1 MPGIHGL
8 LFDTVS
14 VVLIPIDIR
23 RRCVEHLF
31 AHVNGDHPHAVL
43 VDMSKLAEKE
53 VHYTWPVN
61 VDLRVHE
68 DVAWEAP
75 RVLVIPELRGGDLVV
90 RRVPLPPHCVVAA
103 QLQGVAGDGE
113 ASPRFE
119 CSKGNAIVAGDIDE
133 LESTAVVDDRH
144 ATVQKAECAAN
155 RGNRELLQ
163 REPEEGDSRGGR
175 QVTEE
180 DAPVV
185 VDPAQAA
192 VAGDD
197 GVGAPAVELPG
208 IIVNALE
215 VQDIIGL
222 DIHDDL
228 VGVVVTAQDIHTR
241 GVPCAAKLIAVG

>member
-1 MPGIHGL
+1 
-8 LFDTVS
+8 
-14 VVLIPIDIR
+14 
-23 RRCVEHLF
+23 
-31 AHVNGDHPHAVL
+31 
-43 VDMSKLAEKE
+43 MSKLAEKE

-197 GVGAPAVELPG
+197 GVGAPAVELPASLSMHLKSTTSSG
-208 IIVNALE
+208 WISTTTWS
-215 VQDIIGL
+215 GL
-222 DIHDDL
+222 SSRHRIS
-228 VGVVVTAQDIHTR
+228 TR
-241 GVPCAAKLIAVG
+241 VESHVPPS

>member
-1 MPGIHGL
+1 
-8 LFDTVS
+8 
-14 VVLIPIDIR
+14 
-23 RRCVEHLF
+23 
-31 AHVNGDHPHAVL
+31 
-43 VDMSKLAEKE
+43 MSKLAEKE

-155 RGNRELLQ
+155 HGNRELLQ
-163 REPEEGDSRGGR
+163 IEPGEGDGRGGR

-185 VDPAQAA
+185 VHPAQAE

-197 GVGAPAVELPG
+197 GVGAPAVELPASLSMHLKSTTSSG
-208 IIVNALE
+208 WISTTTWS
-215 VQDIIGL
+215 GL
-222 DIHDDL
+222 SSRHRISTCVESH
-228 VGVVVTAQDIHTR
+228 
-241 GVPCAAKLIAVG
+241 VPPS